1 MSEPS
6 KVIDPHI
13 HLWDL
18 WTRIYPR
25 FERPSK
31 LPSGSNAAIAR
42 SYLLEEFLDEGEGEV
57 EVVGAV
63 HVEASPTDPVKE
75 TETLQEVAD
84 RSPIPLVIVSNGDLT
99 SPDLPALLDRHAEFG
114 IFGGIRQ
121 VVNWHKNPGLSY
133 TTRDLLAESHFLTGL
148 KELGRQP
155 LLRSPALSPPDGRH
169 FHPARSR
176 SAHIPVWLSPNIAM
190 KISGL
195 GMLDAKWTLE
205 SIRPLVL
212 EALEAFGLERAM
224 FASNF
229 PVDSL
234 TSDYRTLWRAF
245 SEITRGFSADERM
258 ALLSANAQKFYRI
271 G

>member
-1 MSEPS
+1 M
-6 KVIDPHI
+6 D
-13 HLWDL
+13 
-18 WTRIYPR
+18 
-25 FERPSK
+25 
-31 LPSGSNAAIAR
+31 AAAA
-42 SYLLEEFLDEGEGEV
+42 L
-57 EVVGAV
+57 A
-63 HVEASPTDPVKE
+63 AQCTD
-75 TETLQEVAD
+75 TQIILNHTGMWAD
-84 RSPIPLVIVSNGDLT
+84 RDLAGWKWKDSMRT
-99 SPDLPALLDRHAEFG
+99 
-114 IFGGIRQ
+114 
-121 VVNWHKNPGLSY
+121 
-133 TTRDLLAESHFLTGL
+133 LA
-148 KELGRQP
+148 
-155 LLRSPALSPPDGRH
+155 
-169 FHPARSR
+169 AR
-176 SAHIPVWLSPNIAM
+176 PNIAM